1 VEDLVLNDQMIDYSK
16 IDEVTED
23 GVRLTK
29 ILMRLEFALKD
40 AGYVVAGQRQ
50 AAEVQWDRYANEKL
64 GSAFWSK
71 IKGATSAAALIE
83 TPPKRQV
90 VDQGGNLA
98 WEEAGAVE
106 SVQELVGALRR
117 VRNNLFHG
125 GKSGD
130 PDAERNARLYAASLY
145 IIDQILRE
153 DDIVRTIF
161 TGQY

>member
-1 VEDLVLNDQMIDYSK
+1 MEDLVLNDQMIDYSK

-29 ILMRLEFALKD
+29 VLMRLEFALKD

-50 AAEVQWDRYANEKL
+50 TAEVQWDRYANEKL
-64 GSAFWSK
+64 GSAFWNK
-71 IKGATSAAALIE
+71 IKEATSAAALIE
-83 TPPKRQV
+83 SPPKRQV

-98 WEEAGAVE
+98 WEEAGAVK

>member
-1 VEDLVLNDQMIDYSK
+1 MNDQMIDYSK

-83 TPPKRQV
+83 IPPKRQV

>member
-1 VEDLVLNDQMIDYSK
+1 LNEQMIDYSK

-23 GVRLTK
+23 GVRLFK
-29 ILMRLEFALKD
+29 VFMRLEFALKD

-50 AAEVQWDRYANEKL
+50 TTEVQWDRYANEKL
-64 GSAFWSK
+64 GSAFWNK
-71 IKGATSAAALIE
+71 IKEATSSAALIE
-83 TPPKRQV
+83 TPPKRQI
-90 VDQGGNLA
+90 VDQEGNLA
-98 WEEAGAVE
+98 WEEAAAVE